1 MKQSPVVHRRRALQR
16 LAFGVLACVWGMA
29 CRDRAEQPAGAGAT
43 QQPVQ
48 DKVAP
53 YPTRPITE
61 IVPFSAGGP
70 TDVIARITGEHM
82 SKVLGQQLVIEN
94 VTGAGGT
101 TGITRGSQAKPDGY
115 TIMMGHMGTHAAAP
129 ALYPKL
135 AYNPQTDFE
144 PIGLA
149 VGTPIV
155 IVAKKDF
162 PAKDFKEFV
171 AYLKE
176 NSTKLSEAHAGVGSV
191 SFSTCTLFDSQLGVK
206 PAKVAYRGAG
216 PAVNDLMGGQVD
228 YMCDQ
233 IVNVAEQIKGGKIR
247 AYAIATNKRSPALP
261 DVPTTVEMGMP
272 EFQVS
277 AWNALF
283 APKGTP
289 KELVALLSD
298 ALSKALDDPATR
310 KRLLDLGGILPESA
324 EERGGLALAS
334 LVKKEV
340 ERWTPILKATGAVGE

>member
-1 MKQSPVVHRRRALQR
+1 MKQIPVLNRWRMLQ
-16 LAFGVLACVWGMA
+16 AMAVGAVACLWGTGL
-29 CRDRAEQPAGAGAT
+29 RAET
-43 QQPVQ
+43 
-48 DKVAP
+48 
-53 YPTRPITE
+53 YPSHPITE
-61 IVPFSAGGP
+61 IVPFTAGGP

-82 SKVLGQQLVIEN
+82 SKTLGQQLVIEN

-101 TGITRGSQAKPDGY
+101 TGITRGAQAKPDGY

-135 AYNPQTDFE
+135 KYDPQKDFE

-149 VGTPIV
+149 VGTPIL

-171 AYLKE
+171 AYLKA
-176 NSTKLSEAHAGVGSV
+176 NQGKLNEAHAGVGSV
-191 SFSTCTLFDSQLGVK
+191 SFTTCALFDSQLGIK

-216 PAVNDLMGGQVD
+216 PALNDLMGGQVD

-233 IVNVAEQIKGGKIR
+233 IVNVAEQIKGGKIK
-247 AYAIATNKRSPALP
+247 AYAIATEQRSPALP
-261 DVPTTVEMGMP
+261 DVPTTKEGGMP
-272 EFQVS
+272 SFQVS

-289 KELVALLSD
+289 KEVVAKLTD
-298 ALSKALDDPATR
+298 ALSKALDDPNTR
-310 KRLLDLGGILPESA
+310 KRLLDLGGILPDAPDRGSA
-324 EERGGLALAS
+324 ALAG

-340 ERWTPILKATGAVGE
+340 ARWTPILKATGAVGE

>member
-1 MKQSPVVHRRRALQR
+1 MMKQEAVGNRRRVLRR
-16 LAFGVLACVWGMA
+16 LALGALACFWGATGALA
-29 CRDRAEQPAGAGAT
+29 CKERTEQAGASQAE
-43 QQPVQ
+43 
-48 DKVAP
+48 P

-82 SKVLGQQLVIEN
+82 AKTLGQQLVIEN
-94 VTGAGGT
+94 VMGAGGT
-101 TGITRGSQAKPDGY
+101 TGIKRGAHAKPDGY
-115 TIMMGHMGTHAAAP
+115 TIMMGHMGTHATAP
-129 ALYPKL
+129 ALYPRL
-135 AYNPQTDFE
+135 GYDPQKDFE

-162 PAKDFKEFV
+162 PASDFKEFV
-171 AYLKE
+171 AHLE
-176 NSTKLSEAHAGVGSV
+176 ANAAAMSEAHAGVGSV
-191 SFSTCTLFDSQLGVK
+191 SFATCTLFDSQLGVK
-206 PAKVAYRGAG
+206 PARVAYRGAG
-216 PAVNDLMGGQVD
+216 PAVNDLMGSQVD

-233 IVNVAEQIKGGKIR
+233 IVNVVEQIKGGKIR
-247 AYAIATNKRSPALP
+247 AYAIAADKRSPALP

-289 KELVALLSD
+289 KEIVAKLSD
-298 ALSKALDDPATR
+298 ALSRALEDPATR
-310 KRLLDLGGILPESA
+310 KRLLDLGGVLPEA
-324 EERGGLALAS
+324 AERGGAPLAE
-334 LVKKEV
+334 LVSKEV
-340 ERWTPILKATGAVGE
+340 ERWTPILKATGAVAE